1 MKGAGRVALCVI
13 GLSGALVLPDVAQG
27 RDAMP
32 RPSDVQSGDADRGR
46 SIVVNRNEGLCLLCH
61 GGPFPD
67 VKQQGTIAPSLA
79 GAGSRWT
86 PDQLRL
92 RIHNSRAINPDSIMP
107 AYGVA
112 DPAPAVAARFRGRP
126 ILSGQE
132 IEDVVA
138 FLSTLKD

>member
-1 MKGAGRVALCVI
+1 MKRAGRVALCVI
-13 GLSGALVLPDVAQG
+13 GLSGALVLPDVAQP
-27 RDAMP
+27 RDALP
-32 RPSDVQSGDADRGR
+32 RPSQGQPGDAERGR
-46 SIVVNRNEGLCLLCH
+46 LIVVNRNQGLCLLCH

-86 PDQLRL
+86 PDQLRM
-92 RIHNSRAINPDSIMP
+92 RISNSRAIHPDSIMP

-112 DPAPAVAARFRGRP
+112 DPAPSVAARFRGRP
-126 ILSGQE
+126 ILSEQQ

-138 FLSTLKD
+138 YLSTLKD